1 MNKLKV
7 AHFLLIPELLYS
19 PPNNALITAYIE
31 NGYSVDIYSPGVL
44 PQITSYGEIVKTYRV
59 EYSWLW
65 ILRHIINRRW
75 LDYNLISGTSE
86 DPLAIV
92 GVLNL
97 IYQISTIT
105 LVDEIKSGS
114 YRGDRSELW
123 KKLCR
128 LSIKR
133 SSIRIVNDE
142 SRIDLLKTYANLRDK
157 HHIIVYPG
165 CFFRRPEKSRERRLM
180 HRNDW
185 GFPEDAF
192 IIGSSGGF
200 NMTAGADW
208 LLDTVK
214 NNRDLFAVIQPLGV
228 TPLSL
233 YLLQNLEYNERVFI
247 QQNRMEWNEAWDS
260 AQGFDAGVCVYTN
273 QSPQFQKMGISS
285 NRLCMFI
292 AMGVPVIASRQE
304 SFSFLETYDCGV
316 LVEDI
321 HDFKMGVEYIRNN
334 CTRMKENC
342 EECFQSYIK
351 PQSRYLTLKDS
362 IQKLSGKR
370 LLNAKS

>member
-1 MNKLKV
+1 MNNLKA

-19 PPNNALITAYIE
+19 PPNNALITAYIQ

-44 PQITSYGEIVKTYRV
+44 PETTSYGESVTTYRV

-65 ILRHIINRRW
+65 ILRHIINWRW
-75 LDYNLISGTSE
+75 FGYNLISGTSE
-86 DPLAIV
+86 DPLAII
-92 GVLNL
+92 GVVNL
-97 IYQISTIT
+97 IYQTATIS

-142 SRIDLLKTYANLRDK
+142 SRIDLLRNYANLRDNS
-157 HHIIVYPG
+157 HIIVYPG
-165 CFFRRPEKSRERRLM
+165 CFLNRPEKSRDRRIK

-185 GFPEDAF
+185 GLPEDAF

-208 LLDTVK
+208 LLDTVRS
-214 NNRDLFAVIQPLGV
+214 NRDLCAVIQPLGV

-233 YLLQNLEYNERVFI
+233 YLLRNLQFNDRVFI
-247 QQNRMEWNEAWDS
+247 QDKRMEWNEAWDS
-260 AQGFDAGVCVYTN
+260 AQGFDVGVCVYTN

-292 AMGVPVIASRQE
+292 AMGVPVIASKQE
-304 SFSFLETYDCGV
+304 SFRFLETYGCGV

-321 HDFKMGVEYIRNN
+321 HDFKKGIDYIRDN

-342 EECFQSYIK
+342 EECFQNYIK
-351 PQSRYLTLKDS
+351 PHSRYLTLKNS
-362 IQKLSGKR
+362 IHKLSGKVI
-370 LLNAKS
+370 

>member
-1 MNKLKV
+1 MNNLKA

-19 PPNNALITAYIE
+19 PPNNALISAYIE
-31 NGYSVDIYSPGVL
+31 NGYAVDIYSPGVL
-44 PQITSYGEIVKTYRV
+44 SETTSYGESIQTYRV

-65 ILRHIINRRW
+65 ILRHIINWRW
-75 LDYNLISGTSE
+75 LDYNLISATSE
-86 DPLAIV
+86 DPLAII
-92 GVLNL
+92 GVVNL
-97 IYQISTIT
+97 IYKTPSIS

-142 SRIDLLKTYANLRDK
+142 SRIGLLRNYANLRDK
-157 HHIIVYPG
+157 DHIIVYPG
-165 CFFRRPEKSRERRLM
+165 CFIHRPERNRERRLM

-185 GFPEDAF
+185 GLPEDAF

-208 LLDTVK
+208 LLDTVR
-214 NNRDLFAVIQPLGV
+214 NNRDLCAVIQPLGV
-228 TPLSL
+228 DPLSL
-233 YLLQNLEYNERVFI
+233 YLLRNLEYNDRVFI
-247 QQNRMEWNEAWDS
+247 QEKRMEWNEAWDS
-260 AQGFDAGVCVYTN
+260 AQGFDVGVCVYTN

-304 SFSFLETYDCGV
+304 SFSFLEAYGCGA

-321 HDFKMGVEYIRNN
+321 HEFKEGIEYIRSN

-351 PQSRYLTLKDS
+351 PHLRYMTLKNS
-362 IQKLSGKR
+362 IQQISGNR
-370 LLNAKS
+370 LKNAK